1 MRYLP
6 PFDPQQ
12 RNKAVYSTSYGDFG
26 TATPPSP
33 LRMEINPKQLI
44 PNDCC
49 GVADDKSLRPEG
61 EQGEVF

>member
-1 MRYLP
+1 
-6 PFDPQQ
+6 
-12 RNKAVYSTSYGDFG
+12 
-26 TATPPSP
+26 
-33 LRMEINPKQLI
+33 MEINPKQLI